1 LTFARSEA
9 ASWRPSEWVEATSST
24 TILESIAAIHEYTTN
39 LSEGFLAD
47 QKTQD
52 AVVRRL
58 EIYRGSRPAMRNIFI
73 HEYFGVDP
81 KLLPSDKRPLH

>member
-1 LTFARSEA
+1 
-9 ASWRPSEWVEATSST
+9 VEATSST
-24 TILESIAAIHEYTTN
+24 TILESIAAIDEYTTN
-39 LSEGFLAD
+39 LPEEGFLAD